1 MDSNSPIAITE
12 SVFSNRANATLYVPY
27 GCKAAYETADYWKEF
42 KEIVEAAPS
51 VLLYAEEAFPRC
63 GSQVV
68 IPVLFKNKET
78 YGGLQ
83 CEVTLPAGVTLSKV
97 TKTERLNDHFVLQ
110 KSQSGENT
118 YQILLYNTSRLS

>member
-1 MDSNSPIAITE
+1 MNNLISVTVDSNSPIAITE

-83 CEVTLPAGVTLSKV
+83 CEVTLPAGIMLS
-97 TKTERLNDHFVLQ
+97 
-110 KSQSGENT
+110 
-118 YQILLYNTSRLS
+118 